1 MRSHIDRPGQD
12 GEDSPPG
19 RISQGGER
27 PIQGSRRIFNH
38 LVKYLAREDSI
49 RK

>member
-1 MRSHIDRPGQD
+1 M

-27 PIQGSRRIFNH
+27 SVCEQLNLTISLNI
-38 LVKYLAREDSI
+38 
-49 RK
+49 